1 MQAVMLGGPITFLN
15 QYEQAKR
22 QNVDR
27 PWETWR
33 KQVGATDR

>member
-1 MQAVMLGGPITFLN
+1 MQAVMLGGPINFLN
-15 QYEQAKR
+15 QYEQEKR

-33 KQVGATDR
+33 KELGMT